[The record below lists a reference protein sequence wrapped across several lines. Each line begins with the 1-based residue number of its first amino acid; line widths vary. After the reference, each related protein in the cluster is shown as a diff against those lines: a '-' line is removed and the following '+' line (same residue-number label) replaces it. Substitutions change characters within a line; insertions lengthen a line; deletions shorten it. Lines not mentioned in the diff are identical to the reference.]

1 MLDFEKLLNAYNN
14 EKSTRKLLK
23 YNTIIDEFNL
33 RIQYSAS
40 KQASSEISKTIEE
53 IEIERIKYFIKEYI
67 LTRMDKLRSNF
78 FLNTELMSE
87 NERRFYIKYLELC
100 KQRNIFV
107 DQNQPSNDIEIV
119 GFRAKRELDGVKID
133 DEIIK
138 IYNDD
143 FFVANFYDIQN
154 FIEDGSISLL

>member
-1 MLDFEKLLNAYNN
+1 MLDFERLLNAYNN

-23 YNTIIDEFNL
+23 YNSIIDEFNL
-33 RIQYSAS
+33 RIQYSIS

-78 FLNTELMSE
+78 FLNIELMSE
-87 NERRFYIKYLELC
+87 NERRFYIKYLDLC
-100 KQRNIFV
+100 KQRNILV

-138 IYNDD
+138 ISNDD
-143 FFVANFYDIQN
+143 FFVANFYDIEN